1 MAKLS
6 FRVESDVSKVIELRT
21 EIKKLEEQLKR
32 MDGGADFNRTNANL
46 QKMRKEYADITSKL
60 DVMSK
65 ATKQAFTIDTSDMDK
80 LSRAIQDADDKQ
92 RSLGRAIRDSRLEQ
106 KEIGRG
112 EEYDKLATQILNLQ
126 REQNRYKDLLVSLK
140 SEQKEQNRLN
150 KEQIISE
157 GELEKIRAR
166 GVKSIQEANDQN
178 RKLRYSVKQIKDGDV
193 EAIAQRRKYNE
204 IIERN
209 TEYIR
214 RNSDAM
220 TKQKMDIGGYKNAIR
235 DAINSLK
242 SGGNTMQNF
251 GIIANNTSG
260 ILKNKFASGL
270 NQVTSGVGNMVKG
283 FVGAQA
289 VLTGIRKFLGLLQE
303 GVRAITDFEEAN
315 SNLQAVLRTTKEGI
329 KDLEFDARRL
339 GATTRYTAS
348 EVTALQIELAKLG
361 FSREEILDSTE
372 AVLKFAQ
379 ATKSGLAESAKLAG
393 ASLRAF
399 GADTK
404 EVDRYVS
411 AMAVGTT
418 KSALSFS
425 FLETAMSTVAPVAN
439 AFKFSIEDTVALLG
453 SLADAGFD
461 ASSSATATRNILL
474 NLADSN
480 GKLAKSLGGS
490 ANTLPELVAG
500 LNKLRNSG
508 VDLNE
513 TLELTDKRSV
523 AAFNTFLDGADKIL
537 ELRKGVTDVQSD
549 LDVMAETM
557 EDNVAGAVRS
567 LQSAWEGFML
577 SFSSS
582 TGTAQKVINFFT
594 RGIRKITQDLMSDDD
609 LLNSRIASEQ
619 AGIRST
625 IQEFKV
631 VENLSKDI
639 KAEYDRLVEAGVS
652 ADEASLKAK
661 ESYLKKLE
669 NNSNKELAL
678 ERELRSEKA
687 KLESEP
693 SRMQNFPT
701 GRKTSKQRIAEI
713 DTSLVALG
721 GERFRTDYLMDAI
734 NSMELVEEKVEQKK
748 IELTDK
754 QKKELEDAHKK
765 ELALR
770 EKQAN
775 ATLRLEDSLEKDR
788 LALQADGIEKR
799 LALIEY
805 SYQQELKSIEKQR
818 KESGLGADD
827 SRVLQAIEQ
836 ANAKRIASQEALY
849 TELESKYL
857 SYEQKVSK
865 INAEFDADRRE
876 LEKRGNLEAIAELE
890 KQRESAIKEL
900 TKPIKI
906 DLDAML
912 GDIAKYSVDKLKRL
926 RKELE
931 LLLKTAS
938 QDLDPTNIKT
948 LTDALQKFD
957 EQLLK
962 KDAFGSLKSSLE
974 AYKESLNDVKKA
986 TEAYERVKGDKEA
999 EAKAEESLTVAIEKQ
1014 VEARVKLGD
1023 AIKAVAGLGQEAVA
1037 MGMAFTGMLTDL
1049 GVKLPKNVN
1058 DILGGFGKAFDG
1070 LANIDI
1076 TKPMSLLTSAFT
1088 IVGGLGK
1095 AIGGIGKSIVG
1106 VFRSGKRARRENR
1119 EMLEILR
1126 LQNLELERQLSI
1138 LRAQEELKK
1147 QSTVFGKD
1155 EWKSSKLLAEN
1166 YADRNKELQE
1176 TLNKLNEG
1184 EVVTGSYVSKSFWRS
1199 KRKDSWE
1206 GLLDA
1211 YPELIKE
1218 SGEFDAQLAES
1229 ILNTQKLDEAGT
1241 QLLTKAIEQSKE
1253 LESIYEQM
1261 ASHLESLFG
1270 SLGASITDNFVE
1282 AFKGGGDAM
1291 DAIYKDA
1298 SKMIEDMAKQMIYSV
1313 VFGQIMQD
1321 AQEQMMAVQKDVT
1334 LTDEEKFAQLS
1345 NIMGNTL
1352 DAVEAGSEQAFDL
1365 IKWTQD
1371 EAEKRGFEI
1380 FKDSELQ
1387 ASRGKGFETMSQD
1400 TATELNGR
1408 FIANNELLT
1417 MIRDSL
1423 IKIEG
1428 VESED
1433 YGLNSLMVYEDI
1445 REINSRMLVELVG
1458 INNNTGSVVE
1468 PIKSMSSNLAKL
1480 NNNIASLF
1488 D

>member
-32 MDGGADFNRTNANL
+32 MDGGADFNRTNATL

-150 KEQIISE
+150 KEQIIGE

-220 TKQKMDIGGYKNAIR
+220 TKQKMDIGGYKDAIR

-260 ILKNKFASGL
+260 ILKTKFTSGL

-289 VLTGIRKFLGLLQE
+289 IVGGVRRLIGLLSD
-303 GVRAITDFEEAN
+303 GVRTIMDFEQAN
-315 SNLQAVLRTTKEGI
+315 ANLQAILRTTKEGMQ
-329 KDLEFDARRL
+329 DLSFDAKRL
-339 GATTRYTAS
+339 GASTRYTAS

-361 FSREEILDSTE
+361 FSKNEILSSTG
-372 AVLKFAQ
+372 AILKFSQ
-379 ATKSGLAESAKLAG
+379 ATGASLAESSKLAG
-393 ASLRAF
+393 ATIRAF
-399 GADTK
+399 NKDTRDT
-404 EVDRYVS
+404 EDVVAS
-411 AMAVGTT
+411 MAIATT
-418 KSALSFS
+418 KSALSFE
-425 FLETAMSTVAPVAN
+425 FLNTAMSTIAPVAES
-439 AFKFSIEDTVALLG
+439 FGFGLEDTLALLG
-453 SLADAGFD
+453 KLADAGFD
-461 ASSSATATRNILL
+461 ASSASTATRNILL
-474 NLADSN
+474 NLADDN
-480 GKLAKSLGGS
+480 GKLAKSLGGGVK
-490 ANTLPELVAG
+490 NLDELVKG
-500 LNKLRNSG
+500 LVKLRDSG
-508 VDLNE
+508 IDLGE

-523 AAFNTFLDGADKIL
+523 AAFSTFLTGAENIK
-537 ELRKGVTDVQSD
+537 ELRDGVTGVTKD
-549 LDVMAETM
+549 LGDMADTM
-557 EDNVAGAVRS
+557 NDTTLGAIAG
-567 LQSAWEGFML
+567 LQSAWEGLML
-577 SFSSS
+577 SFDEG
-582 TGTAQKVINFFT
+582 TGMGVQVIKRLTKAISNASWL
-594 RGIRKITQDLMSDDD
+594 LMDDD
-609 LLNSRIASEQ
+609 GRMKTRKSQ
-619 AGIRST
+619 AESNALSI

-631 VENLSKDI
+631 VESVTAQI
-639 KAEYDRLVEAGVS
+639 KAEYDRLVEAGMS

-669 NNSNKELAL
+669 DNSNKELAL
-678 ERELRSEKA
+678 ERELREEKA

-713 DTSLVALG
+713 DTSLVALA
-721 GERFRTDYLMDAI
+721 GERFRTDYLLDAI
-734 NSMELVEEKVEQKK
+734 NSMELVEDKADEADA
-748 IELTDK
+748 ELTDE
-754 QKKELEDAHKK
+754 QKKELEKARKK
-765 ELALR
+765 EIALR

-775 ATLRLEDSLEKDR
+775 ATLRLEESLEKDR
-788 LALQADGIEKR
+788 LDLQADGIEKR

-805 SYQQELKSIEKQR
+805 SYQKELKSIEKQR

-836 ANAKRIASQEALY
+836 ANAKRLASQESLY
-849 TELESKYL
+849 AELESKYL
-857 SYEQKVSK
+857 SYEQKISK

-912 GDIAKYSVDKLKRL
+912 GDIAKYSVDKLKIL

-962 KDAFGSLKSSLE
+962 KDAFGSLKTSLE

-999 EAKAEESLTVAIEKQ
+999 EAKAEEALTVAIEKQ
-1014 VEARVKLGD
+1014 VEARVRLGD
-1023 AIKAVAGLGQEAVA
+1023 AIKAVASLGQDAIQ
-1037 MGMAFTGMLTDL
+1037 MSTAFTGMLTDL
-1049 GVKLPKNVN
+1049 GIKVPDNVN
-1058 DILGGFGKAFDG
+1058 DILGGLGKAFDG
-1070 LANIDI
+1070 MANIDI

-1138 LRAQEELKK
+1138 LRAQEAIRK
-1147 QSTVFGKD
+1147 QSTIFGKD
-1155 EWKSSKLLAEN
+1155 EWKASRLLADS

-1176 TLNKLNEG
+1176 TLDKLNEG

-1253 LESIYEQM
+1253 LEAIYEQM

-1321 AQEQMMAVQKDVT
+1321 AQEQMLAVQKDVT